1 MIRVLDGLVLL
12 KEVDDIEDGCK
23 KSDEL
28 KKLYPEQVFVIR
40 HNSYIYRDVLCQKAR
55 EHVTN
60 LDDYV
65 PVGELADTLS
75 VRKEIFLNRIEFMK
89 NIGEQWFNFV
99 TIKGMHFIKLEK
111 DVKELMLNY
120 QPFLASMQ
128 DSENIVHCKLIAD
141 LKVGFY

>member
-1 MIRVLDGLVLL
+1 MIRVLDGLALL
-12 KEVDDIEDGCK
+12 KEVDEVKGDCK

-28 KKLYPEQVFVIR
+28 KRLHPEKILVIR
-40 HNSYIYRDVLCQKAR
+40 HNSYIYKDILCKHVR
-55 EHVTN
+55 ESVTN

-65 PVGELADTLS
+65 PIGELSDTLS

-89 NIGEQWFNFV
+89 NINEKWFDFL

-120 QPFLASMQ
+120 QPFLATMQ
-128 DSENIVHCKLIAD
+128 DSKNMVHCKLIAD

>member
-12 KEVDDIEDGCK
+12 KEIDDIECDCK

-28 KKLYPEQVFVIR
+28 KELHPDKIFVIR
-40 HNSYIYRDVLCQKAR
+40 HNSYIYRDVLCEKTKNK
-55 EHVTN
+55 VTN

-65 PVGELADTLS
+65 SIGELAEFLG
-75 VRKEIFLNRIEFMK
+75 VRREIFFRRIEFMK
-89 NIGEQWFNFV
+89 KIGERWFDFLE
-99 TIKGMHFIKLEK
+99 IYGMYFIKLEK

-120 QPFLASMQ
+120 QPFIANMQ
-128 DSENIVHCKLIAD
+128 DDRYMQHCKLIAD

>member
-12 KEVDDIEDGCK
+12 KEIDDIEGDCK

-28 KKLYPEQVFVIR
+28 KKLYPEKIFVIR
-40 HNSYIYRDVLCQKAR
+40 HNSYIYRDTLSKKVR
-55 EHVTN
+55 ENVTN

-89 NIGEQWFNFV
+89 KIGEQWFDFL
-99 TIKGMHFIKLEK
+99 TIKGMHFIKLDK

-120 QPFLASMQ
+120 QPFLANMQ
-128 DSENIVHCKLIAD
+128 DSDNLVHCKLIAD